1 VNASESTLA
10 LTLTIS
16 QVAPESAH
24 VAAVIVVLL
33 ANVLGGYNPRL
44 DELQAM
50 GLGWLGEL
58 SYARWLLEALFINE
72 LQVRHATPKLPS
84 EVTFTPCHA
93 VHGCP
98 MCMQCALSRW
108 AYVHIHIR
116 LTLIRVYMRCAGRGT
131 RPSGRRR

>member
-1 VNASESTLA
+1 MPSNP
-10 LTLTIS
+10 LTLTRTTRYFEHCALKSSALSCARYSLIRVPLHSSSKPSTQS

-50 GLGWLGEL
+50 GLGWLGQL

-72 LQVRHATPKLPS
+72 LQVRPRST
-84 EVTFTPCHA
+84 
-93 VHGCP
+93 
-98 MCMQCALSRW
+98 
-108 AYVHIHIR
+108 
-116 LTLIRVYMRCAGRGT
+116 LT
-131 RPSGRRR
+131 